1 MPSAIT
7 SRHGQP
13 RNPVTAAAAPAQ
25 PAQRYPTITVT
36 LRTLGPGRSWPSAK
50 RSTNSCSVSQRRR
63 STSTRRAQNTMPP
76 KPDRVIWEKVRNR
89 AHAVTW
95 GPCAAGTPLD
105 SGDVDIMFPPLRYI
119 PGQQYGGTA
128 RAPGI
133 SSTAGG
139 THTAEHQR
147 ALPALRASRVGAW
160 PVVHQTFSVTVT
172 QSGTL
177 RVFFCYLEN
186 KSVRRWRSTLPV
198 ESLGSSLTK

>member
-50 RSTNSCSVSQRRR
+50 RSTNSCSVSQHWR

-76 KPDRVIWEKVRNR
+76 KPDRVILEKVRNR

-95 GPCAAGTPLD
+95 GRCAAGRASESGGVDMLFPSLRGIKVHKQHLD
-105 SGDVDIMFPPLRYI
+105 SLR
-119 PGQQYGGTA
+119 
-128 RAPGI
+128 RKD
-133 SSTAGG
+133 
-139 THTAEHQR
+139 
-147 ALPALRASRVGAW
+147 ALRGAE
-160 PVVHQTFSVTVT
+160 TTETSV
-172 QSGTL
+172 
-177 RVFFCYLEN
+177 RLEN
-186 KSVRRWRSTLPV
+186 YFASHFEGSAHTCGGAAHSPV
-198 ESLGSSLTK
+198 SSYSA

>member
-76 KPDRVIWEKVRNR
+76 KPDKVILEKVRNR
-89 AHAVTW
+89 AHAVTR
-95 GPCAAGTPLD
+95 GPCAVGTSLD
-105 SGDVDIMFPPLRYI
+105 SGNVDIMFPPLRYI

-128 RAPGI
+128 RAPGA
-133 SSTAGG
+133 SYTTGS

-147 ALPALRASRVGAW
+147 ALRASRVSAL

-177 RVFFCYLEN
+177 RVFFCYFEN
-186 KSVRRWRSTLPV
+186 TSVRRRRATLPV
-198 ESLGSSLTK
+198 ES